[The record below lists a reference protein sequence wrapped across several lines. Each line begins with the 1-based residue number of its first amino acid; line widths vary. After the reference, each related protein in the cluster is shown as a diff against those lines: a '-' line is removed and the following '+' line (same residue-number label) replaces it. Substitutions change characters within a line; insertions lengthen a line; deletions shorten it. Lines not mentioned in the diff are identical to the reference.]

1 MVPKGA
7 ALDTFQAAI
16 TKWAGV
22 FGSPTFI
29 PHVTLVAGLM
39 DPVDQVTQRTRAVAA
54 GITPFAARV
63 KSVTSGSMYFQSVY
77 ARLESDTD
85 VGAAIVAA
93 NKAAQ
98 LALTPGKLVDY
109 MPHLSLVYGDFTDA
123 DKVEAIRELDKALSG
138 LEFNIESVQVWS
150 TQGEVSEWYLVD
162 DIPFSAVPE
171 APAASQADQGTDER
185 KDSDS

>member
-1 MVPKGA
+1 
-7 ALDTFQAAI
+7 
-16 TKWAGV
+16 
-22 FGSPTFI
+22 
-29 PHVTLVAGLM
+29 
-39 DPVDQVTQRTRAVAA
+39 
-54 GITPFAARV
+54 
-63 KSVTSGSMYFQSVY
+63 MYFQSVY

-109 MPHLSLVYGDFTDA
+109 MPHLSLGKAYIVRLHRSLAPAVVPTMARLCLCVCVSACLRVCVSVCLCVCVGGVSVYGDFTDA

-138 LEFNIESVQVWS
+138 LEFNIESVQVGVLSGRHALHCTAHTLSQVWS

-162 DIPFSAVPE
+162 EIPFSAVPE